1 MKNILIILCL
11 VLGTSITFAQ
21 RDREDKNDKIKALMV
36 THISKDLGLSAQ
48 EAEKFWPVFHDYNGR
63 KDDLRGKK
71 RKLLRDLDGRLDGL
85 SEADAQKF
93 ISEMDGIDAE
103 EARLERNSQNDIIKI
118 IGAKRYILLKKS
130 EMNFRR
136 NMLEEFKDRK
146 RGK

>member
-1 MKNILIILCL
+1 MKNILIIICL

>member
-118 IGAKRYILLKKS
+118 IGAKRFLLLKKS

>member
-1 MKNILIILCL
+1 MKNILIIICL

-85 SEADAQKF
+85 SESDAQKF

>member
-21 RDREDKNDKIKALMV
+21 RNREDKNDKIKALMV

-103 EARLERNSQNDIIKI
+103 ETKLESNSKNDIIRI
-118 IGAKRYILLKKS
+118 IGAKRFIMLKKS

-146 RGK
+146 KGK

>member
-1 MKNILIILCL
+1 M
-11 VLGTSITFAQ
+11 LGTSITFAQ

-63 KDDLRGKK
+63 KNDLRGKK

-93 ISEMDGIDAE
+93 IAELDALDNE
-103 EARLERNSQNDIIKI
+103 EARLDSNAKNDIVRI
-118 IGAKRYILLKKS
+118 IGAKRFLMLKKS

>member
-1 MKNILIILCL
+1 MKNILIIICL

-118 IGAKRYILLKKS
+118 IGAKRFILLKKS

>member
-21 RDREDKNDKIKALMV
+21 RGREDKNDKIKALMV

-48 EAEKFWPVFHDYNGR
+48 EAEKFWPVFHDYNLR

-71 RKLLRDLDGRLDGL
+71 RKLLRDLDGKLDGL
-85 SEADAQKF
+85 SDVDAQKF
-93 ISEMDGIDAE
+93 ISEMDDIDADE
-103 EARLERNSQNDIIKI
+103 TKLETSSKNDIIRI
-118 IGAKRYILLKKS
+118 IGAKRFLMLKRS